1 MNTMFAVLALALL
14 SALSSSTSA
23 FVQRP
28 ALVAQRSAS
37 TLVVERPQATFELGI
52 FNKKKQED
60 FSDIESRDMTR
71 AEMLALNEENE
82 KIMNAELWGMTG
94 FSLVVSLPIFYLV
107 WVAFFADT
115 AGEIDWSIESN
126 RIHLL
131 TSQPMTVPKI
141 NSEDPMH

>member
-1 MNTMFAVLALALL
+1 MISRMNTMFAVLALALL

-115 AGEIDWSIESN
+115 AGDIDLADVLS
-126 RIHLL
+126 
-131 TSQPMTVPKI
+131 
-141 NSEDPMH
+141 

>member
-1 MNTMFAVLALALL
+1 MNMMFAVLALALL
-14 SALSSSTSA
+14 SALPASA

-28 ALVAQRSAS
+28 ALVPAQRSAS
-37 TLVVERPQATFELGI
+37 ALVVERPQATFELGI

-115 AGEIDWSIESN
+115 AGDIDLADVIS
-126 RIHLL
+126 
-131 TSQPMTVPKI
+131 
-141 NSEDPMH
+141 

>member
-115 AGEIDWSIESN
+115 AGDIDLADVLS
-126 RIHLL
+126 
-131 TSQPMTVPKI
+131 
-141 NSEDPMH
+141 

>member
-1 MNTMFAVLALALL
+1 MNTMLAVLALALL
-14 SALSSSTSA
+14 SALPGSTSA

-37 TLVVERPQATFELGI
+37 SLVVERPQATTFELGI

-107 WVAFFADT
+107 WVAFFAET
-115 AGEIDWSIESN
+115 AGDIDLADVIS
-126 RIHLL
+126 
-131 TSQPMTVPKI
+131 
-141 NSEDPMH
+141 

>member
-1 MNTMFAVLALALL
+1 MFAVLALALL
-14 SALSSSTSA
+14 SALPGSA

-28 ALVAQRSAS
+28 ALVVQRSA
-37 TLVVERPQATFELGI
+37 LVDERPRATFELGI

-115 AGEIDWSIESN
+115 AGDIDLADVLS
-126 RIHLL
+126 
-131 TSQPMTVPKI
+131 
-141 NSEDPMH
+141 

>member
-1 MNTMFAVLALALL
+1 MISRTNTMFAVLALALL
-14 SALSSSTSA
+14 SAMPGITSA

-28 ALVAQRSAS
+28 ALVVQRPAL
-37 TLVVERPQATFELGI
+37 TVERPQATFELGI

-71 AEMLALNEENE
+71 AEMLALNDENE

-115 AGEIDWSIESN
+115 AGDIDLADVIS
-126 RIHLL
+126 
-131 TSQPMTVPKI
+131 
-141 NSEDPMH
+141 